1 MAEKSRNIL
10 LVVSAPSGAGKTTLC
25 QQLLDANPGLTRA
38 VTCTTR
44 KPREGEV
51 DGKDYY
57 FLDAETFLRRV
68 QSGDF
73 IEHATVHNN
82 SYGTLKSEIIGR
94 LESGKD
100 VLLNI
105 DVQGEAAIRQR
116 AMADPV
122 LGPALVTL
130 FLVTPTL
137 AELEKRLRKR
147 DLDSEE
153 VIINRLRAARIEI
166 QSWSN
171 FDYLI
176 VSQSIEEDLRRAQ
189 IILEAE
195 KMRTTRTG
203 NPLDSA

>member
-57 FLDAETFLRRV
+57 FLDAETFLRKV

-105 DVQGEAAIRQR
+105 DVQGEAAIREK